1 MFTEWVDEGNQRR
14 VRHSFG
20 LWYEFHT
27 QTRMLA
33 A

>member
-1 MFTEWVDEGNQRR
+1 MCEGKGTFTQWVDEGNQRR

-27 QTRMLA
+27 
-33 A
+33 